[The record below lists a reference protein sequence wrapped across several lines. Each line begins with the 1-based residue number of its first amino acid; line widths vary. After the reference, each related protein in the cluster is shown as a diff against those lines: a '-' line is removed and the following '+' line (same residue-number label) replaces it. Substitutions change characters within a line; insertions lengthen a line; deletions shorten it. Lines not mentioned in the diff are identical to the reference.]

1 MGKEAG
7 MRVPE
12 GYYAVLFR
20 EPESKTIGVRF
31 PALPGVITYG
41 RDWEEAEE
49 MAREALNAALETDF
63 DRNLKLPPPG
73 RKPRARQGERVVFV
87 RLDPEVRMAY
97 LLRWWRE
104 QKGLTQRAVAR
115 RMGVTYQ
122 AYQRMERPGRSNLT
136 VSTLERVAEA
146 LGGRLVIEL
155 R

>member
-1 MGKEAG
+1 MAREAG

-41 RDWEEAEE
+41 RDWEEAQE
-49 MAREALNAALETDF
+49 MAREALNVALEMDF
-63 DRNLKLPPPG
+63 ERNVKLPPPG
-73 RKPRARQGERVVFV
+73 RKPRARQGDRVVFV

-104 QKGLTQRAVAR
+104 RKGLTRLAAAR
-115 RMGVTYQ
+115 RMGVT
-122 AYQRMERPGRSNLT
+122 
-136 VSTLERVAEA
+136 
-146 LGGRLVIEL
+146 
-155 R
+155 